1 MRVTIASGALA
12 GVSYGIWAGL
22 HAALGGSFGAALVA
36 LLLALAGG
44 LGTYLVACRL
54 LGVREL
60 ETLLSCAVALHD
72 MLAAAGSTRRET

>member
-1 MRVTIASGALA
+1 MPASRTA
-12 GVSYGIWAGL
+12 IWAGL

-60 ETLLSCAVALHD
+60 ETLLSLRRR
-72 MLAAAGSTRRET
+72 AA